1 MRGAVLVLFVLGF
14 SAIQRLKLVHFAW
27 QLFASG
33 LSERS
38 PLFCIPGS
46 HRALEWTCQQVWCDS
61 GRAQHHLPIR
71 IIHYI
76 TQPYHVTTLTANHGA
91 PHDSTPHHITSL
103 YVALHYIT
111 VHYIAVRYY
120 VALHY
125 ITIQYIALHYITSH
139 HITLHHTTGQ
149 HNAAHHITLHHITH
163 HTSGMTSHVT
173 SHYSTQH
180 DMA

>member
-1 MRGAVLVLFVLGF
+1 MRGAVLVLFVFGF

-76 TQPYHVTTLTANHGA
+76 TQPYRVTTSQPTTSHHMTAH
-91 PHDSTPHHITSL
+91 HITSHHITSL
-103 YVALHYIT
+103 YIALHYIT
-111 VHYIAVRYY
+111 VHYSTLLRCIT
-120 VALHY
+120 LHY
-125 ITIQYIALHYITSH
+125 ITIHCITLHHITSH
-139 HITLHHTTGQ
+139 HITSHYITPQDSTMQPITSHC
-149 HNAAHHITLHHITH
+149 ITLRITH
-163 HTSGMTSHVT
+163 
-173 SHYSTQH
+173 Q
-180 DMA
+180 A

>member
-1 MRGAVLVLFVLGF
+1 MAHFLVALQCIHICLMRGAVLVLFVLGF

-76 TQPYHVTTLTANHGA
+76 TQPYHVTTSQPTTAHHMTA
-91 PHDSTPHHITSL
+91 HHITSHHFT
-103 YVALHYIT
+103 LHYIT
-111 VHYIAVRYY
+111 LQYITLQY
-120 VALHY
+120 VTTLHY
-125 ITIQYIALHYITSH
+125 ITLQYNTLHYITSH
-139 HITLHHTTGQ
+139 HITSHYITPQDSTMQPITSHC
-149 HNAAHHITLHHITH
+149 ITLRITH
-163 HTSGMTSHVT
+163 
-173 SHYSTQH
+173 Q
-180 DMA
+180 A

>member
-76 TQPYHVTTLTANHGA
+76 TQPYHVTTSQPTTA
-91 PHDSTPHHITSL
+91 HHMT
-103 YVALHYIT
+103 AH
-111 VHYIAVRYY
+111 H
-120 VALHY
+120 
-125 ITIQYIALHYITSH
+125 ITSH
-139 HITLHHTTGQ
+139 HITLHCITLHYSTLHCSTLLRCITL
-149 HNAAHHITLHHITH
+149 HYNTIHCITLHHITSH
-163 HTSGMTSHVT
+163 YITPQDSTMQPITSHCIT
-173 SHYSTQH
+173 LRITHQ
-180 DMA
+180 A